1 MISTRSSVST
11 HKKGSKVSCNTV
23 CEMLLQ
29 IKKSYAISEFGPMRL
44 MSPDQT
50 RQGPVSSAPAWSDP
64 SPQPGRGE
72 ARNLACSKG
81 NILCGQEARVPASRE
96 HVPSPARMGCPEPL
110 VHAPRDKEE
119 KTLPSYYF
127 GWYFFQSTSSLLTGS
142 RQSRGA
148 LN

>member
-64 SPQPGRGE
+64 SPQPGRGKQGTSPVPKGTSS
-72 ARNLACSKG
+72 ADRRLVSRRAGSTSLPLRAWAAQNLLYMLPGTKRKKLSPHIILVGISFKAPAACSP
-81 NILCGQEARVPASRE
+81 VPDNLGE
-96 HVPSPARMGCPEPL
+96 L
-110 VHAPRDKEE
+110 
-119 KTLPSYYF
+119 
-127 GWYFFQSTSSLLTGS
+127 
-142 RQSRGA
+142 
-148 LN
+148 